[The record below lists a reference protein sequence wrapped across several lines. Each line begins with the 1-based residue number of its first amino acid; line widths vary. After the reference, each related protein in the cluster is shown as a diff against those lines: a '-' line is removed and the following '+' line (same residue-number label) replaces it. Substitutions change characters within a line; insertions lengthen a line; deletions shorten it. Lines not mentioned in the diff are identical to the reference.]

1 MISTKKILEGCLL
14 AVANDCSEKW
24 KMYLDGTEFT
34 EDEEQRFPKDV
45 YNYLDYNQHL
55 VPLYKLSGQLCV
67 NLRSGVSSASALAK
81 RKEVSTVMDDFPGLP
96 QNASFFTSSLV
107 SKEPWW
113 DDVLSKVR
121 HTAVVIRDK
130 KYLRIPSSDLVVGD
144 IVFMSAGDIAGADVR
159 VIVCSPG
166 SLVDVAS
173 VSSIDHDY
181 KDLQEKPSDIDP
193 LYVSALR
200 MMSRRSSNLIP
211 AHCPLLDG
219 MLFGIVVK
227 TGSST
232 LYAAATRSKERPP
245 SPGTV

>member
-1 MISTKKILEGCLL
+1 MISAKKILEGCLL

-107 SKEPWW
+107 TRAFYDSLASTPP
-113 DDVLSKVR
+113 
-121 HTAVVIRDK
+121 TMP
-130 KYLRIPSSDLVVGD
+130 PSNNETPFD
-144 IVFMSAGDIAGADVR
+144 R
-159 VIVCSPG
+159 TP
-166 SLVDVAS
+166 
-173 VSSIDHDY
+173 Y
-181 KDLQEKPSDIDP
+181 
-193 LYVSALR
+193 
-200 MMSRRSSNLIP
+200 RSYPFS
-211 AHCPLLDG
+211 
-219 MLFGIVVK
+219 
-227 TGSST
+227 SST
-232 LYAAATRSKERPP
+232 FSSCFSPNSKQRNN
-245 SPGTV
+245 

>member
-1 MISTKKILEGCLL
+1 
-14 AVANDCSEKW
+14 
-24 KMYLDGTEFT
+24 MYLDGTEFT

-144 IVFMSAGDIAGADVR
+144 IVFMSACLLYTSDAAD
-159 VIVCSPG
+159 
-166 SLVDVAS
+166 D
-173 VSSIDHDY
+173 
-181 KDLQEKPSDIDP
+181 
-193 LYVSALR
+193 
-200 MMSRRSSNLIP
+200 
-211 AHCPLLDG
+211 
-219 MLFGIVVK
+219 
-227 TGSST
+227 
-232 LYAAATRSKERPP
+232 
-245 SPGTV
+245 